1 MTAKT
6 IKELLGIMKDTHI
19 YKVCEIDKKNKI
31 LFEFYNESNL
41 EKARVL
47 KKQKIKHL
55 TESNNLNGTV
65 VILDN
70 NNKIV
75 N

>member
-1 MTAKT
+1 MLNKY
-6 IKELLGIMKDTHI
+6 IPRYRLCEVNKKG
-19 YKVCEIDKKNKI
+19 KV
-31 LFEFYNESNL
+31 LFKYYEGVNL
-41 EKARVL
+41 EYARKE
-47 KKQKIKHL
+47 KKRMIHHL

>member
-1 MTAKT
+1 MTNK
-6 IKELLGIMKDTHI
+6 IIF

-47 KKQKIKHL
+47 KKQKIKHQKHPFFRAN
-55 TESNNLNGTV
+55 T
-65 VILDN
+65 
-70 NNKIV
+70 
-75 N
+75 